1 MLNCY
6 NFVSKD
12 IKREMIQMNTA
23 EKESAIKAY
32 FNMWV
37 QRDFSALDSI
47 FAPDI
52 FYSECYGPEYCG
64 LHEIHQWID
73 TMLQK
78 QTVLE
83 WAIKQFLHE
92 NNLVVVEWFF
102 KEQQNNIVHGF
113 DGVSI
118 VEFHTDGK
126 IHSIK
131 EFESK
136 AEHITPYH

>member
-1 MLNCY
+1 MEK
-6 NFVSKD
+6 SK
-12 IKREMIQMNTA
+12 
-23 EKESAIKAY
+23 KESTINTY

-37 QRDFSALDSI
+37 QQDFSALDSI
-47 FAPDI
+47 FASDI
-52 FYSECYGPEYCG
+52 FYSECYEPGYCG
-64 LHEIHQWID
+64 LSEIHLWIE

-78 QTVLE
+78 QKVLE
-83 WAIKQFLHE
+83 WTIKRYLHE
-92 NNLVVVEWFF
+92 NNIVVVEWFF

-118 VEFHTDGK
+118 VEFRADGK
-126 IHSIK
+126 ILSIK